1 MLVIIESRSKKE
13 STGIS
18 YFEDGMMQVKYV

>member
-1 MLVIIESRSKKE
+1 MLIIIESRSKKE

-18 YFEDGMMQVKYV
+18 YIEDGMMQVKHV